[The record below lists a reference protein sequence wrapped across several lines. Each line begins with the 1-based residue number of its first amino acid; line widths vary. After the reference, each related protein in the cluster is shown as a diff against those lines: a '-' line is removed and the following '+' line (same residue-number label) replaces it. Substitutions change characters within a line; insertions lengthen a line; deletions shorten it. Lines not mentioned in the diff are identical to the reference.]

1 MALSKK
7 RKTPRQKQTIVHTN
21 EAVDVEVRIPQDL
34 GARLNRVAQAS
45 EQSFNTV
52 VNVVL
57 ALALESARE
66 KIQINEGSSQ
76 SAGGL

>member
-1 MALSKK
+1 MAKK
-7 RKTPRQKQTIVHTN
+7 RKTPRQSIVHTN

-66 KIQINEGSSQ
+66 KIQVNEGPSQ
-76 SAGGL
+76 ASGGL